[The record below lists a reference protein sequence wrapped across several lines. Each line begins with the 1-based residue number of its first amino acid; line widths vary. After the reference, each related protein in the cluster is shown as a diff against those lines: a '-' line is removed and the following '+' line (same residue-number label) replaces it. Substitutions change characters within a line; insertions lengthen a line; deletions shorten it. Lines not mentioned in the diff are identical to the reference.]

1 MFKYMSLKNKL
12 ALSASLAIILGGILV
27 AAVSFWSSMQRLDVE
42 IEERLKGSFTSYNQY
57 VADWIESKGTILSS
71 LSNAI
76 APESLEKHLQQ
87 MAVSG
92 GFDNVFAAF
101 PDGSQKN
108 ANGVTLPTGNDD
120 PRKWGWYINAK
131 ATPSKVFMDNPTVA
145 AATGANVVSL
155 GYLQQLQGQSVVIGA
170 DVEINDILQN
180 MEQVV
185 LPGDGYM
192 LISNNQGAIFAHQ
205 DISLL
210 NKKISSLG
218 LDFAAIQQIIRVPH
232 VEKIMVNGKEN
243 IVYAAPITNSDLFII
258 IVVDYNSSVAPLY
271 SAIWNQVI
279 ATILVVVICTFLF
292 NFLCNILFQPLL
304 RVSDALALIAEGG
317 GDLTQRIEVQAN
329 DEVGNLANSFNLFVS
344 SQQQLIQHIRT
355 QSETLTTESIE
366 SERQANQSVRE
377 LNHQQQEIDMVAT
390 AVTEMASATLEIAS
404 HAEQTARAA
413 QDSTGSTNEG
423 RQLVLNSKNS
433 INNLAS
439 EVSGASK
446 VIGDL
451 NQHAQEISTIL
462 ATIQGIAQQTNLLAL
477 NAAIEAARAGEQG
490 RGFAVVADEV
500 RVLSQRTHSSTEEIK
515 ATIETLQL
523 TTAKAVGLMD
533 SSSKLAICSV
543 EDADQAANALEEIN
557 QSVVL
562 ISDMATQIATAAE
575 EQTQV
580 TGEISQN
587 IVSIKDVT
595 DILVLGA
602 NQNLLQS
609 QQLNNQASELNGR
622 VSTFIV
628 EA

>member
-1 MFKYMSLKNKL
+1 MSLKNKL

-71 LSNAI
+71 LSNDI

-366 SERQANQSVRE
+366 SERQANQSVKE

-390 AVTEMASATLEIAS
+390 AVTETASATLEIAS

>member
-1 MFKYMSLKNKL
+1 MSLKNKL

-71 LSNAI
+71 LSNDI

-218 LDFAAIQQIIRVPH
+218 LDFAAIQQIIRAPH
-232 VEKIMVNGKEN
+232 VEKIIVNGKEN

-366 SERQANQSVRE
+366 SERQANQSVKE

>member
-1 MFKYMSLKNKL
+1 MSLKNKL

-71 LSNAI
+71 LSNDI

-609 QQLNNQASELNGR
+609 QQLNHQASELNGR

>member
-1 MFKYMSLKNKL
+1 MLKNMSLKNKL
-12 ALSASLAIILGGILV
+12 ALSASLAIILGGVLV

-71 LSNAI
+71 LSNDI

-108 ANGVTLPTGNDD
+108 ANGVTLPAGNND

-218 LDFAAIQQIIRVPH
+218 LDFVAIQQILRDPH
-232 VEKIMVNGKEN
+232 VEKITVNGKEN

-304 RVSDALALIAEGG
+304 RVSDALALIAQGG

-423 RQLVLNSKNS
+423 RQLVLNSKHS

-439 EVSGASK
+439 EVSEASK

-451 NQHAQEISTIL
+451 SLHAQEISTIL

-515 ATIETLQL
+515 ATIDTLQL
-523 TTAKAVGLMD
+523 TTARAVGLMD

-543 EDADQAANALEEIN
+543 EDADQAAHALEEIN

-609 QQLNNQASELNGR
+609 QQLNTQASELNGR

-628 EA
+628 ET

>member
-1 MFKYMSLKNKL
+1 MSLKNKL

-71 LSNAI
+71 LSNDI

>member
-71 LSNAI
+71 LSNDI